1 MHKACCCITKTR
13 CGRELK
19 PSARRPDSMH
29 AADTQQTTSCQNI
42 VYILLYVTIVYV
54 TLMLYGCL
62 DMIIAFV

>member
-1 MHKACCCITKTR
+1 MTGTAFISKVC
-13 CGRELK
+13 
-19 PSARRPDSMH
+19 MY
-29 AADTQQTTSCQNI
+29 AADTQQTKSCQNI